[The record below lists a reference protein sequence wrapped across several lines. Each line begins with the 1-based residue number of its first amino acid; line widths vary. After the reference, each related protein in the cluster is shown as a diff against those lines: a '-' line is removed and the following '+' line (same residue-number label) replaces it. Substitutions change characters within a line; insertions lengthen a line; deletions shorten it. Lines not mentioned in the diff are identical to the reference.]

1 MIRKV
6 KDTDL
11 DNVYTAKTLARELN
25 VSERQIH
32 YYRENNQ
39 LQSEVKSRA
48 RFIFPKEAVI
58 EFLVSKWGYEY
69 EA

>member
-39 LQSEVKSRA
+39 LQSEVK
-48 RFIFPKEAVI
+48 EAVI

>member
-1 MIRKV
+1 
-6 KDTDL
+6 
-11 DNVYTAKTLARELN
+11 LN

-48 RFIFPKEAVI
+48 RFVFPKEAVI

>member
-1 MIRKV
+1 MKKIV
-6 KDTDL
+6 KDEELNYT
-11 DNVYTAKTLARELN
+11 YTARTLAELFN

>member
-39 LQSEVKSRA
+39 LQSEVKSRS